1 MWSIFP
7 GNNEDYE
14 SEETKQEYTLLCK
27 WVHQQLCDKV
37 DKVQVSKSLCS
48 SPCVLEFAKYGL
60 STNMKALKLGDTS
73 KFMRGWRV
81 FKINPDHPIF
91 KDLNVRPSASRLPT
105 FKNCCTVYMLL
116 TISQTNVSINNYWLV
131 ASKCEFSLVTY
142 KSQGGDWVSVWG
154 CFDLQ
159 WTYCNAFMCFDIQ

>member
-1 MWSIFP
+1 MTRQSQWSIPDELKAARDLIRKASKFFQTCKEKKFGDISKEKLES

-37 DKVQVSKSLCS
+37 DKVQISKSLCS

-73 KFMRGWRV
+73 KFMRGRRV

-91 KDLNVRPSASRLPT
+91 KDLNV
-105 FKNCCTVYMLL
+105 
-116 TISQTNVSINNYWLV
+116 
-131 ASKCEFSLVTY
+131 ASKCEFSH
-142 KSQGGDWVSVWG
+142 
-154 CFDLQ
+154 
-159 WTYCNAFMCFDIQ
+159 I